1 MPKPEKRS
9 IVFKDALGGDTSEI
23 TPHRP
28 QGITAADH
36 AVAADSV
43 ESTGIDEQI
52 EVVLSP
58 AVIEQLNGTDCFRV
72 PVAIL
77 DDLRLKSAEKLI
89 LVTLCRYAD
98 AAGLSSPPSQ
108 RVISQCCGMTEYWA
122 RETLKAL
129 EERGY
134 IKTTADSTF
143 KHRRYQIMNWP
154 QE

>member
-28 QGITAADH
+28 QGITVADPVAPAA
-36 AVAADSV
+36 SV
-43 ESTGIDEQI
+43 EPVESFTF
-52 EVVLSP
+52 SP
-58 AVIEQLNGTDCFRV
+58 ALIDQLAGPDCFRV

-77 DDLRLKSAEKLI
+77 DDVRLKSTEKMILI
-89 LVTLCRYAD
+89 ALCRYAGD
-98 AAGLSSPPSQ
+98 SGLSAPPSH
-108 RVISQCCGMTEYWA
+108 RIISQCCGMTEYWA

-129 EERGY
+129 EARGY
-134 IKTTADSTF
+134 IKTVDDA
-143 KHRRYQIMNWP
+143 RRARKYQLLIWP